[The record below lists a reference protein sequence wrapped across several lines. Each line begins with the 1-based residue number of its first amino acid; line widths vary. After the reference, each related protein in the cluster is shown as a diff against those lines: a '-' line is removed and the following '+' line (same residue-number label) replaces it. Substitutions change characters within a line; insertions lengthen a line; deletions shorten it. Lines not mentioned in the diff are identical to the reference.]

1 MTARLRVR
9 GWITAVLDGTVDGA
23 FLAPLRVTLGALLFW
38 HAIVGARELL
48 GLGYFGDAFHTSLLP
63 EGFTAE
69 KSVFMAVVAARAV
82 LAALVIVGVRARPA
96 LLLSGLLV
104 LYTLAT
110 NTLDFHHNRYS
121 LALYAILLSLTP
133 CDRAWLLLGD
143 AESDRDGSDDATA
156 DGGGFDVPRE
166 GGGLGRVETVGGPPS
181 GGDRVRLVRGRGRG
195 RGRDRI
201 GLGFGVWLCRV
212 QVAIV
217 YLASGT
223 SKLLDADWRA
233 GTVLRERFAMF
244 GGEALAHGVPRGVVD
259 ALGSTMGSSVLAKV
273 AIVTEI
279 AIAIL
284 LFFRRTKAPAIWL
297 GLGFHLAIQLTSRV
311 EVFSVLAIA
320 MYVVFVE
327 GDVRARSFRYDPRST
342 LATWLAKVVRA
353 TDWLAR
359 FDVKPWE
366 PDGLTRGHVVVVV
379 RRDGSRATRLA
390 AFAMV
395 ARGIPLFFL
404 FWAPLA
410 LATSFTKGG
419 DVGTEA

>member
-1 MTARLRVR
+1 M
-9 GWITAVLDGTVDGA
+9 
-23 FLAPLRVTLGALLFW
+23 
-38 HAIVGARELL
+38 
-48 GLGYFGDAFHTSLLP
+48 
-63 EGFTAE
+63 
-69 KSVFMAVVAARAV
+69 
-82 LAALVIVGVRARPA
+82 
-96 LLLSGLLV
+96 
-104 LYTLAT
+104 
-110 NTLDFHHNRYS
+110 
-121 LALYAILLSLTP
+121 
-133 CDRAWLLLGD
+133 
-143 AESDRDGSDDATA
+143 
-156 DGGGFDVPRE
+156 PRE
-166 GGGLGRVETVGGPPS
+166 GGGIGRVETVGGPPS
-181 GGDRVRLVRGRGRG
+181 GRDRVRIVRGRGRAA
-195 RGRDRI
+195 GRDRI

-233 GTVLRERFAMF
+233 GTVLRERFALF

-259 ALGSTMGSSVLAKV
+259 ALGSAMGSSVLAKV